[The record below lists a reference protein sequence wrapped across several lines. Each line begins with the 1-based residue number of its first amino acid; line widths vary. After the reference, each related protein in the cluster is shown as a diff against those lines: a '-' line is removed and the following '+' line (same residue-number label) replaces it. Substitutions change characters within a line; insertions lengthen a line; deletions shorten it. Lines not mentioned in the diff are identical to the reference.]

1 MKTIRVSGL
10 SSRFK
15 FKSILL
21 CSLAVLS
28 VSGCDLAN
36 NSLKT
41 DRASGME
48 FQDYRDAMAPR
59 LPEMDE
65 SSAADGN
72 SIPSFQ
78 PYVAENRIATK
89 PVPLV
94 SIAVNQTVPLRDV
107 LYELAEQA
115 DYDLELDPNIRGSI
129 IFTARNRP
137 FDQVVERISEI
148 AGLRFRFEDDVMRVE
163 LDTPYNKTYKLDYL
177 NYVRKNTG
185 SVRNDIAV
193 VSGDGADT
201 GSTFRANIESEA
213 DFWGELGANVQQ
225 ILGNAANRSLR
236 TQRDPRITAAAQNP
250 DVAAVAPQTDASGNV
265 TVAAPQA
272 ELRVDALPIDDLDD
286 PSATSGGRGNNR
298 DAAGN
303 NFSFA
308 VNKQAGLVTAFA
320 SDRAHKELEEYLEKV
335 RRTVTSQVLIEAK
348 ILEVSLQDQFSA
360 GIDWQAVVGDRGLM
374 RFTGP
379 VTGGT
384 ATNPTNVTT
393 NRPTIDLST
402 VSGAT
407 NSNFFAAYLSSDIS
421 ALVNAIQ
428 GFGTVKALASP
439 RMTVLNN
446 QSAVMN
452 VATNRVFFEIDINRT
467 EATTT
472 TAGTTEI
479 DSEIRN
485 VPEGVLMN
493 VIPSIDLDSRS
504 VSLSLR
510 PTITRIVAERQDP
523 AVSFVAPEIVSLIPE
538 LNVQE
543 IDSVIKVNSGQAV
556 VLGGL
561 LQDRVESTTEG
572 VPVVSEVPVV
582 GNLFK
587 KKGDAIQ
594 KTELVILLKATIV
607 EGGNTVHNSDKD
619 LYRQFSQDRRPFKL

>member
-1 MKTIRVSGL
+1 MTSIRESGL
-10 SSRFK
+10 SIRLK

-21 CSLAVLS
+21 CGLVVFGAA
-28 VSGCDLAN
+28 GCDLAN

-41 DRASGME
+41 DRSSGME
-48 FQDYRDAMAPR
+48 IQDYRDALAPR
-59 LPEMDE
+59 VPDIDE
-65 SSAADGN
+65 GSAADGN
-72 SIPSFQ
+72 DIPSFQ
-78 PYVAENRIATK
+78 PYVADNKISTK

-94 SIAVNQTVPLRDV
+94 SISVNQTVPLRDV
-107 LYELAEQA
+107 LFELAEQA

-163 LDTPYNKTYKLDYL
+163 LDTPYNKTYKIDYL
-177 NYVRKNTG
+177 NYIRSNSG

-201 GSTFRANIESEA
+201 GSTFQANIESES
-213 DFWGELGANVQQ
+213 DFWGELGANIQQ

-272 ELRVDALPIDDLDD
+272 ELRVDALPIDDIEEN
-286 PSATSGGRGNNR
+286 SRGRGNN
-298 DAAGN
+298 DTVN
-303 NFSFA
+303 NPGFSFA
-308 VNKQAGLVTAFA
+308 VNKQAGMVTAFA
-320 SDRAHKELEEYLEKV
+320 NDRAHKELEAYLAKV
-335 RRTVTSQVLIEAK
+335 KRTVTSQVLIEAK
-348 ILEVSLQDQFSA
+348 ILEVSLNDQFSA
-360 GIDWQAVVGDRGLM
+360 GIDWQAVIGSEGLA

-379 VTGGT
+379 VSGGT
-384 ATNPTNVTT
+384 LVNPTNIVS
-393 NRPTIDLST
+393 NRPIIDLSS

-407 NSNFFAAYLSSDIS
+407 NSNFFAAYLGNDIQ

-493 VIPSIDLDSRS
+493 VIPSIDLDTRS

-523 AVSFVAPEIVSLIPE
+523 AVSFVAPEIASLIPE

-543 IDSVIKVNSGQAV
+543 IDSVIKVNSGQAI

-561 LQDRVESTTEG
+561 LQDRVETLTEG
-572 VPVVSEVPVV
+572 VPVVSEVPVF

-587 KKGDAIQ
+587 KKGDSIQ

-607 EGGNTVHNSDKD
+607 ENGNTVHDADKD
-619 LYRQFSQDRRPFKL
+619 LYRQFSQDRRPFRL